1 MKKIL
6 WGIIGPGHIANRF
19 ADGLKESSSGNLIA
33 IASTNDERRK
43 IFGDKY
49 QIDSSM
55 RFKNYNEIYLHRIIS
70 YKRLIYV

>member
-43 IFGDKY
+43 ITIK
-49 QIDSSM
+49 I
-55 RFKNYNEIYLHRIIS
+55 R
-70 YKRLIYV
+70 